1 MKAVFVALCLGAS
14 SPALVVASPLHAQQ
28 QNGELDALRERL
40 TKETYVTPPAE
51 IARLVTAPRHLNVTL
66 SEPGPDRR
74 RLLKVVSGGLA
85 PVTVFG
91 KRWHNLAG
99 LQIDPRANRAR
110 TLTTRGSAGLEIVDA
125 LTGRATAVDVPQGAT
140 LSNPQWSPDGSQ
152 VSFLA
157 NYEDAT
163 YLYVA
168 DAATGR
174 SRRVAPTPVL
184 ATLVTS
190 VGWTADGRSIVTV
203 LPPEGRGPEP
213 SAPPVATGPQVR
225 VTTPGAKNKTRTY
238 ADLLEGP
245 YDQALLEYY
254 ATGQLAVVDV
264 AGGARGVRRLGRP
277 AMIQAV
283 DPSPDGRYFRVTLL
297 RKPFSYFVPVSAFGT
312 VDELWDASGTKV
324 AEVARR
330 ALRES
335 DSDQGATNTPGPNAA
350 NDTARRSIGWMP
362 NGQGLYYLQ
371 QEPAPRRGD
380 ADTAADTSDAPA
392 GQGARARRKDR
403 LYHWLPPFD
412 TTSRKVLLES
422 NNRIAEVLFAEDAR
436 SVFVA
441 ENANGLAHVY
451 AVYFDEPSKRYT
463 LTRVRGLTA
472 SLGRAGGGFGGGGG
486 GARGGTGAD
495 SVTFYQ
501 NPGTLMSK
509 RGRAVPE
516 VALLSSDGRHAYL
529 RGIQYYRTYND
540 SAPRPFVDRIEVKTG
555 EKQRIFE
562 AAADV
567 YEEVEAALDDD
578 FAQAVVTRESATTVP
593 DSYLRDMKTGRLV
606 KLTSNR
612 DYSPEIT
619 TAPRRMIQVTRADGY
634 RFWVNVTLPPGY
646 RAGTRLPGMFWFYP
660 YEFTD
665 QPSYDRSKRTYNRN
679 RFPQLGPRS
688 MVYLVTRGYAVI
700 EPDVPIVGAPNRMN
714 DNYVSDLRNNL
725 AAVID
730 ELDRQGIVDRQ
741 RLGLGGHS
749 YGAFGTVNAM
759 VHTPFFKAGI
769 AGDGNY
775 NRTLTPNSFQSERRD
790 LWEARETYL
799 AMSPILY
806 ADRLTGALLLYHGLA
821 DQNVGTDPINS
832 VRLFHALQGM
842 GKTVALY
849 NYPYEDHGPATR
861 ETLLDLWGR
870 WTAWLDLYVKNAGR
884 TGRQPEKV
892 ALTP

>member
-1 MKAVFVALCLGAS
+1 MHRVVVALLLGAS
-14 SPALVVASPLHAQQ
+14 SASLVSAPLAAQ
-28 QNGELDALRERL
+28 QNGELQELRERL
-40 TKETYVTPPAE
+40 SKETYVTPPPA
-51 IARLVTAPRHLNVTL
+51 IARLVAAPRHLNATL

-74 RLLKVVSGGLA
+74 RILRPLSGGLP
-85 PVTVFG
+85 PVTTFG

-110 TLTTRGSAGLEIVDA
+110 ALTTRASTGLEIVDA
-125 LTGRATAVDVPQGAT
+125 VTGRVVPLEVPQGAT

-152 VSFLA
+152 VAFLA
-157 NYEDAT
+157 NFADAT
-163 YLYVA
+163 YIHVA

-174 SRRVAPTPVL
+174 SRRLAPTPVL

-190 VGWTADGRSIVTV
+190 LEWTADGKAIVTV
-203 LPPEGRGPEP
+203 LVPDGRGPEP

-225 VTTPGAKNKTRTY
+225 MTTPGAKNKTRTY

-245 YDQALLEYY
+245 YDQTLLEYY
-254 ATGQLAVVDV
+254 ATGQLATIDV
-264 AGGARGVRRLGRP
+264 AGARTVRKIGRP
-277 AMIQAV
+277 AMIQGVA
-283 DPSPDGRYFRVTLL
+283 PSPDGRFFRVTLL
-297 RKPFSYFVPVSAFGT
+297 LKPFSYFVPVSAFGT
-312 VDELWDASGTKV
+312 VDELWDANGVKTV
-324 AEVARR
+324 EVARR
-330 ALRES
+330 PLRES
-335 DSDQGATNTPGPNAA
+335 DSDQPATNTPGPTAA
-350 NDTARRSIGWMP
+350 NDTARRGLGWMP

-371 QEPAPRRGD
+371 QEPRRAD
-380 ADTAADTSDAPA
+380 AEVDTSDAPV
-392 GQGARARRKDR
+392 GQGGRARRKDR
-403 LYHWLPPFD
+403 LYQWLPPFD
-412 TTSRKVLLES
+412 SGSRKVLVES
-422 NNRIAEVLFAEDAR
+422 NNRIAEVLFAEDGKA
-436 SVFVA
+436 VFVA
-441 ENANGLAHVY
+441 ENANGVAHVY
-451 AVYFDEPSKRYT
+451 AVYVEEPGKRHT
-463 LTRVRGLTA
+463 LSRVRGLTA
-472 SLGRAGGGFGGGGG
+472 SLGRGRADFGGG
-486 GARGGTGAD
+486 APRGGTGAD

-509 RGRAVPE
+509 RARTGGE

-529 RGIQYYRTYND
+529 RGVQYYRTYGD

-555 EKQRIFE
+555 QKQRVFE
-562 AAADV
+562 SAADV
-567 YEEVEAALDDD
+567 YEDVEAALDDE
-578 FAQAVVTRESATTVP
+578 FTRAIVTRESATVVP
-593 DSYLRDMKTGRLV
+593 DSYLREMKTGRLV

-619 TAPRRMIQVTRADGY
+619 NAPRRMIPVTRADGY
-634 RFWVNVTLPPGY
+634 KFLVNVTLPPGY
-646 RAGTRLPGMFWFYP
+646 RAGTRLPAMFWFYP

-665 QPSYDRSKRTYNRN
+665 QPSYDRSKRTHNRN

-688 MVYLVTRGYAVI
+688 MAYLVMQGYAVV
-700 EPDVPIVGAPNRMN
+700 EPDIPIVGAPNRMN
-714 DNYVSDLRNNL
+714 DNYVADLRNNL

-730 ELDRQGIVDRQ
+730 ELDRQGIIDRH
-741 RLGLGGHS
+741 RVGLGGHS

-799 AMSPILY
+799 SMSPILY
-806 ADRLTGALLLYHGLA
+806 ADRLTGALLMYHGLA
-821 DQNVGTDPINS
+821 DQNVGTAPINS

-870 WTAWLDLYVKNAGR
+870 WTAWLDLYVKNAGKTER
-884 TGRQPEKV
+884 PAGKV

>member
-1 MKAVFVALCLGAS
+1 MHRVFVALLLGAS
-14 SPALVVASPLHAQQ
+14 SASLASLPLGAQ
-28 QNGELDALRERL
+28 QNGELQELRDRL
-40 TKETYVTPPAE
+40 AKEAYVTPAAV

-66 SEPGPDRR
+66 AEPGPDRR
-74 RLLKVVSGGLA
+74 RILKPLSGGLP
-85 PVTVFG
+85 PVTTFG

-110 TLTTRGSAGLEIVDA
+110 TLTTRASTGLEIVDA
-125 LTGRATAVDVPQGAT
+125 VTGRAVAVEVPKDAT
-140 LSNPQWSPDGSQ
+140 LSNPQWSPDGSH
-152 VSFLA
+152 VAFLA
-157 NYEDAT
+157 NFDDAS
-163 YLYVA
+163 YIYVA

-174 SRRVAPTPVL
+174 SRRLAPAPVL

-190 VGWTADGRSIVTV
+190 PEWTADGKAVVAV
-203 LPPEGRGPEP
+203 LVPDGRAPEP
-213 SAPPVATGPQVR
+213 SGPPVATGPQVR
-225 VTTPGAKNKTRTY
+225 MTTPGAKNKTRTY

-245 YDQALLEYY
+245 FDQALLEYY
-254 ATGQLAVVDV
+254 ATGQLAAIDI
-264 AGGARGVRRLGRP
+264 AGGGRALRKIGRP
-277 AMIQAV
+277 AMIQGV
-283 DPSPDGRYFRVTLL
+283 DQSPDGRYFRITLL
-297 RKPFSYFVPVSAFGT
+297 QKPFSYFVPVSAFGT

-324 AEVARR
+324 VEVARR
-330 ALRES
+330 PLRQS
-335 DSDQGATNTPGPNAA
+335 DSDQPATNTPGPNAV
-350 NDTARRSIGWMP
+350 NDTARRSIAWMP

-371 QEPAPRRGD
+371 QEPRRTD
-380 ADTAADTSDAPA
+380 ADADADTSDAPS
-392 GQGARARRKDR
+392 GQSGRARRKDR
-403 LYHWLPPFD
+403 LYQWLPPFD
-412 TTSRKVLLES
+412 SSSRKVLVES
-422 NNRIAEVLFAEDAR
+422 NNRIAEVLFAEDGR
-436 SVFVA
+436 GVFVA
-441 ENANGLAHVY
+441 ENANGVAHVY
-451 AVYFDEPSKRYT
+451 AVYVDEPGKRYT
-463 LTRVRGLTA
+463 LSRVRGLTA
-472 SLGRAGGGFGGGGG
+472 SLGRGRGDFGGGGV
-486 GARGGTGAD
+486 RGGTGAD
-495 SVTFYQ
+495 SITFYL

-509 RGRAVPE
+509 RGRAGAE

-529 RGIQYYRTYND
+529 RGVQYYRTYGD

-555 EKQRIFE
+555 RKQRVFE
-562 AAADV
+562 SAADV
-567 YEEVEAALDDD
+567 YEDVEAALDDD
-578 FAQAVVTRESATTVP
+578 FTQAIVTRESATTVP
-593 DSYLRDMKTGRLV
+593 DSYLRDIKAGRLV

-612 DYSPEIT
+612 DYSPEMT
-619 TAPRRMIQVTRADGY
+619 TAPRRMIQVTRADSY
-634 RFWVNVTLPPGY
+634 KFWVNVTLPPGY
-646 RAGTRLPGMFWFYP
+646 RAGTRLPAMFWFYP
-660 YEFTD
+660 YEFID
-665 QPSYDRSKRTYNRN
+665 QPAYDRSKRTHNRN

-688 MVYLVTRGYAVI
+688 MAYLVMHGYAVV
-700 EPDVPIVGAPNRMN
+700 EPDIPIVGAPNRMN
-714 DNYVSDLRNNL
+714 DNYVADLRNNL

-730 ELDRQGIVDRQ
+730 ELDRQGIIDRQ

-806 ADRLTGALLLYHGLA
+806 ADRLTGALLMYHGLA

-870 WTAWLDLYVKNAGR
+870 WTAWLDLYVKNAGK
-884 TGRQPEKV
+884 TERQGDKV

>member
-1 MKAVFVALCLGAS
+1 MHRTFVALLVAVSSALPLGGGRLEA
-14 SPALVVASPLHAQQ
+14 Q
-28 QNGELDALRERL
+28 QNGELNALRERIAN
-40 TKETYVTPPAE
+40 EAYVTPPPE

-66 SEPGPDRR
+66 DEPGPDRR
-74 RLLKVVSGGLA
+74 RVLKPIAGGLP
-85 PVTVFG
+85 PVVTFG
-91 KRWHNLAG
+91 RRWHNLAG

-110 TLTTRGSAGLEIVDA
+110 TLTTRGLAGLEIVDV
-125 LTGRATAVDVPQGAT
+125 LTGRAVAVDVPRGAT
-140 LSNPQWSPDGSQ
+140 LSSPEWSPDGSQ
-152 VSFLA
+152 VAFLA
-157 NYEDAT
+157 NFDDAS
-163 YLYVA
+163 YVYVA
-168 DAATGR
+168 DAASGR
-174 SRRVAPTPVL
+174 SRRVAPVPVL

-190 VGWTADGRSIVTV
+190 VDWTADGRSIVTV
-203 LPPEGRGPEP
+203 LPPEGRSAEP
-213 SAPPVATGPQVR
+213 SAPAIATGPQVR
-225 VTTPGAKNKTRTY
+225 LTTPGAKLKTRTY

-245 YDQALLEYY
+245 YDRALLEYHV
-254 ATGQLAVVDV
+254 TGQLAVLDV
-264 AGGARGVRRLGRP
+264 AGGSRSVRRIGRP

-283 DPSPDGRYFRVTLL
+283 DASPDGRYFRVTLL
-297 RKPFSYFVPVSAFGT
+297 QKPLSYFVPVSAFGT
-312 VDELWDASGTKV
+312 VDELWDANGARIT
-324 AEVARR
+324 EIARR
-330 ALRES
+330 PLREA
-335 DSDQGATNTPGPNAA
+335 DTTTAPGQNAA
-350 NDTARRSIGWMP
+350 ADTSRRSIAWMP

-371 QEPAPRRGD
+371 QEPARRG
-380 ADTAADTSDAPA
+380 ADTTAADSADAPS
-392 GQGARARRKDR
+392 GPGGRARRKDR
-403 LYHWLPPFD
+403 LYQWVPPFD
-412 TTSRKVLLES
+412 SASRKVLLES
-422 NNRIAEVLFAEDAR
+422 NNRMAEVLFAEDAHV
-436 SVFVA
+436 VFVA
-441 ENANGLAHVY
+441 ENVSGVAHVY
-451 AVYFDEPSKRYT
+451 AVYLGEPDGKRYT
-463 LTRVRGLTA
+463 LTRVRGLPA
-472 SLGRAGGGFGGGGG
+472 SLGRGGTGFGGGGP
-486 GARGGTGAD
+486 RGGTGAD

-509 RGRAVPE
+509 TGRTGGE
-516 VALLSSDGRHAYL
+516 VALLSSDRRHAYL
-529 RGIQYYRTYND
+529 RGIQYYRAYGD
-540 SAPRPFVDRIEVKTG
+540 SAPRPFVDRIELKTG
-555 EKQRIFE
+555 QKQRLFE
-562 AAADV
+562 SALNV
-567 YEEVEAALDDD
+567 FEQVEAALDDD
-578 FAQAVVTRESATTVP
+578 FAQAIVTRENATTVP
-593 DSYLRDMKTGRLV
+593 DSYLRDMRSGQLV
-606 KLTSNR
+606 KLTNNR

-646 RAGTRLPGMFWFYP
+646 RGGTRLPAMFWFYP

-665 QPSYDRSKRTYNRN
+665 QPAYDRTRRTYNRN

-688 MVYLVTRGYAVI
+688 MAYLVTQGYAVV
-700 EPDVPIVGAPNRMN
+700 EPDAPIVGAPNRMN
-714 DNYVSDLRNNL
+714 DNYVADLRNNL

-730 ELDRQGIVDRQ
+730 ELDRQGIIDRR

-806 ADRLTGALLLYHGLA
+806 ADRLTGALLLYHGIE

-849 NYPYEDHGPATR
+849 MYPYEDHGPATR

-884 TGRQPEKV
+884 MEPKGEKV

>member
-1 MKAVFVALCLGAS
+1 MKSVFVAIVIGAS
-14 SPALVVASPLHAQQ
+14 SAGLVIGSRPLGAQ
-28 QNGELDALRERL
+28 QNGELQELRERL
-40 TKETYVTPPAE
+40 AKESYVTPPPE
-51 IARLVTAPRHLNVTL
+51 IARLVTAPRHLNETL
-66 SEPGPDRR
+66 TEPGPDRR
-74 RLLKVVSGGLA
+74 RALKPLSAGLPSA
-85 PVTVFG
+85 RVYA

-110 TLTTRGSAGLEIVDA
+110 TLTTRASSGLDIVDL
-125 LTGRATAVDVPQGAT
+125 LTGRATTVALPPGAT
-140 LSNPQWSPDGSQ
+140 LSSAQWSPDGSL
-152 VSFLA
+152 VAFLA
-157 NYEDAT
+157 NFDEASYV
-163 YLYVA
+163 YVA
-168 DAATGR
+168 DATTGR
-174 SRRVAPTPVL
+174 SRRLASAPVL
-184 ATLVTS
+184 ATLVS
-190 VGWTADGRSIVTV
+190 GVQWAADGKSVV
-203 LPPEGRGPEP
+203 AVFVPDGRGPEP
-213 SAPPVATGPQVR
+213 TAPMVAPGPQVR
-225 VTTPGAKNKTRTY
+225 LTTPGTKQKTRTY

-245 YDQALLEYY
+245 HDRSLLEYY

-264 AGGARGVRRLGRP
+264 AGGAGAVRKVGRP

-283 DPSPDGRYFRVTLL
+283 DPSPDGRLFRVTLL
-297 RKPFSYFVPVSAFGT
+297 SKPFAFAT
-312 VDELWDASGTKV
+312 VDEVWDATGTKL

-330 ALRES
+330 PLREG
-335 DSDQGATNTPGPNAA
+335 DGDQPTANQPGAGAA

-371 QEPAPRRGD
+371 QEPRRSGD
-380 ADTAADTSDAPA
+380 ADADTSDASG
-392 GQGARARRKDR
+392 GQSGRSRRKDR
-403 LYHWLPPFD
+403 LYQWVAPFD
-412 TTSRKVLLES
+412 TASRKVLVES
-422 NNRIAEVLFAEDAR
+422 NNRIADVLLAENGR
-436 SVFVA
+436 TIFVA
-441 ENANGLAHVY
+441 ENANGVAHVY
-451 AVYFDEPSKRYT
+451 AVLPDEPGKRYT
-463 LTRVRGLTA
+463 LWRVRGLTA
-472 SLGRAGGGFGGGGG
+472 SLGQGGTGGGGG

-495 SVTFYQ
+495 SITFYQ
-501 NPGTLMSK
+501 NPGTVMSK
-509 RGRAVPE
+509 RGRAVRE
-516 VALLSSDGRHAYL
+516 VALLSSDGRYAYL
-529 RGIQYYRTYND
+529 RGIQYYRSYSD

-555 EKQRIFE
+555 QKQRVFE
-562 AAADV
+562 SPADV

-578 FAQAVVTRESATTVP
+578 FTQVLVTRETSTAVP
-593 DSYLRDMKTGRLV
+593 DSYLRDMKTGRLL
-606 KLTSNR
+606 KLTNNR

-619 TAPRRMIQVTRADGY
+619 NAPRRMIQVTRADGY
-634 RFWVNVTLPPGY
+634 RFWVSVTLPPGY
-646 RAGTRLPGMFWFYP
+646 RAGTRLPAMFWFYP

-688 MVYLVTRGYAVI
+688 MAYLVAAGYAVV
-700 EPDVPIVGAPNRMN
+700 EPDVPIVGAANRMN
-714 DNYVSDLRNNL
+714 DNYVADLRNNL

-730 ELDRQGIVDRQ
+730 ELDRQGIIDRQ

-806 ADRLTGALLLYHGLA
+806 ADRLTGALLLYHGLE

-870 WTAWLDLYVKNAGR
+870 WTAWLDLYVKNAGKTER
-884 TGRQPEKV
+884 VRDKV